1 MAMTELSVLTVPLEE
16 LPGVDASG
24 WEPEGHHRV
33 DVISNGTV
41 LPFLVVPKERAD
53 HVLVLNNGAVDQ
65 AVARGRPVFQR
76 STWSREMRHHQIYFC
91 DPGTVG
97 AHPLSLA
104 WGQLDRDHWVVP
116 EAARGVQLLSA
127 LLGVAQPLQ
136 RTYFG
141 SSAGGFMSLAMLGF
155 DAGARAVIN
164 NAQFDWTR
172 WMATGVNALRAAR
185 LNNEL
190 PLHLRRRHP
199 LRTNVL
205 NLLVKRDERVAIDYH
220 VNLASKHDREV
231 DHPMFTRFLR
241 THPDLT
247 EEVRIFPYE
256 DSGAGHNPLPKKG
269 TLELINGRLLQT

>member
-1 MAMTELSVLTVPLEE
+1 MTELSVLTLPLGE
-16 LPGVDASG
+16 LPGVDVSG
-24 WEPEGHHRV
+24 WEPEHHHRV
-33 DVISNGTV
+33 DVLSDGAV

-65 AVARGRPVFQR
+65 AIAQARPVFQR
-76 STWSREMRHHQIYFC
+76 STWSREIRHHQIYFC

-97 AHPLSLA
+97 ARPLSLA

-116 EAARGVQLLSA
+116 EAALAVKILSA
-127 LLGVAQPLQ
+127 SLGVAQPHQ

-155 DAGARAVIN
+155 DAGAHAVIN

-172 WMATGVNALRAAR
+172 WMATGVNPLRAAR
-185 LNNEL
+185 LDNAL
-190 PLHLRRRHP
+190 PLHLRQRHP

-205 NLLVKRDERVAIDYH
+205 NLLVKRNRPVRIDYH

-231 DHPMFTRFLR
+231 DHPMFARFVR
-241 THPDLT
+241 TQPALT
-247 EEVRIFPYE
+247 EEVGVFPYE
-256 DSGAGHNPLPKKG
+256 DPEAGHNPLSKER
-269 TLELINGRLLQT
+269 TLELVNGRPLQT